1 MNYPTSYVFIAGSA
15 GLLPDLRAQFFDANS
30 DNTGDEIDT
39 GFTYIGAGEGVHWY
53 QYAADIPNDHQG
65 GVKIYNVNAPAVI
78 LKAAAINPTELEY
91 TRHLPGIRAGVVGRS
106 FANDPRLPTQIDY
119 YAEDGVTIEFT
130 HEITRTSTDVER
142 TIA

>member
-15 GLLPDLRAQFFDANS
+15 GLVPDLRAQFFDTNS
-30 DNTGDEIDT
+30 DDAGDEIDT
-39 GFTYIGAGEGVHWY
+39 GFTYIGAGEGTHWY

-106 FANDPRLPTQIDY
+106 VADDANDPTEITY
-119 YAEDGVTIEFT
+119 YGEDDTTPLFT
-130 HEITRTSTDVER
+130 HTLTDTER
-142 TIA
+142 TGA